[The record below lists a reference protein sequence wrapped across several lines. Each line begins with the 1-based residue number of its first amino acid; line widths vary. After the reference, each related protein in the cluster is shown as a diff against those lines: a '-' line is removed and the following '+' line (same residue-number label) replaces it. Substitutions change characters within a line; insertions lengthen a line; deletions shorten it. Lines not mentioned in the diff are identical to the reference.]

1 MNGSYVN
8 VFLSFQSRKSI
19 SWLLLDS
26 ILTIRILWA
35 WGLVMCMKYETC
47 ERPELVS
54 INNFSNI
61 KEERINKLSSLWLGL
76 ILHFLLKRF
85 PWNKKK
91 WNILFIRT
99 FCFHHTVS
107 EMCTMY
113 TMSVYILYRCSIT
126 NNYLHWNSG
135 ILNINTSPYIKTI
148 TRSLVL
154 ELLKH
159 WYKEYHQDL

>member
-1 MNGSYVN
+1 MEVWQNGRKLLLHPIIFFFSYEWIVCECLF
-8 VFLSFQSRKSI
+8 VFPVTESI

-85 PWNKKK
+85 PWNEKKVK
-91 WNILFIRT
+91 YTFHTNILLPSHSIGD
-99 FCFHHTVS
+99 
-107 EMCTMY
+107 
-113 TMSVYILYRCSIT
+113 VYNVHC
-126 NNYLHWNSG
+126 
-135 ILNINTSPYIKTI
+135 
-148 TRSLVL
+148 
-154 ELLKH
+154 
-159 WYKEYHQDL
+159 